1 MIGPA
6 LYTRGDISPRI
17 PSEFGDLAIANT
29 TMGVY
34 NATAKMFNTLV
45 GQPTMEGKL
54 QGMMEALSLQTLSR
68 PIARVSEIIAGESIT
83 KKGQTVSTSDQVW
96 TANGI
101 FSRLLS
107 ARPMEEQV
115 VRTALHLNS
124 FYGAADHE
132 NRQKA
137 VNKLRIAIR
146 AGNMP
151 DELLDNVA
159 SDYLRHGGS
168 AKGWNSVMNEIMTR
182 TEEGTSYDLLRKL
195 EPTSP
200 LRLMIK
206 DTF

>member
-1 MIGPA
+1 
-6 LYTRGDISPRI
+6 
-17 PSEFGDLAIANT
+17 
-29 TMGVY
+29 
-34 NATAKMFNTLV
+34 
-45 GQPTMEGKL
+45 
-54 QGMMEALSLQTLSR
+54 
-68 PIARVSEIIAGESIT
+68 
-83 KKGQTVSTSDQVW
+83 
-96 TANGI
+96 
-101 FSRLLS
+101 
-107 ARPMEEQV
+107 MEEQV

-137 VNKLRIAIR
+137 VNKLRVAIR
-146 AGNMP
+146 AGDMP

-168 AKGWNSVMNEIMTR
+168 AKGWNSVMTEIMTR

-195 EPTSP
+195 EPNSP